1 MFKSNI
7 VVPAYKNLLGWR
19 QFHDNSIQI
28 ANGLTTTET
37 GEYYQQK
44 HPALQLDI
52 IQTLI
57 SPNLPLDTYLENTVT
72 DATNEIFND
81 LLQYRQLKQYGK
93 TLLETSVLLNR
104 YGWTQDTITNQG
116 RFVGMQIRTQ
126 DLTGLKAIIDEVGLQ
141 FSGEETFNLYLFHSS
156 KSDPLQVVEVTTNGN
171 ANWNWKKIDWELSS
185 FSPQQFYG
193 GVFIVGYY
201 QDEITSNAIN
211 YTNFNWD
218 SGVCGGCND
227 PHISVWRSIR
237 KNFHVYPLYVPAGSF
252 GEVGKMFDL
261 EKAIYSNNQSF
272 GMNFKFTVQC
282 DLTNFFV
289 QNKFVF
295 KNLLALKVVHKILN
309 DMKFSQQINAI
320 EENIKMMIIRDLEG
334 DIETK
339 LTNIPSQYNKELKAV
354 SFNISGIN
362 AKCLGCEDQN
372 TSPSYGVV

>member
-81 LLQYRQLKQYGK
+81 LLQYRQLNQYGK

-156 KSDPLQVVEVTTNGN
+156 KADPLQVVEVSTNGN
-171 ANWNWKKIDWELSS
+171 ANWNWKKINWELSS
-185 FSPQQFYG
+185 FSPEQFYG

-237 KNFHVYPLYVPAGSF
+237 KNFHVYPLYVPEGSF

-261 EKAIYSNNQSF
+261 ERAIYSNNQSF